1 MAVTSTIEYCTDRD
15 IYDVYPQVKSS
26 DSKTRI
32 YGWTSLFS
40 HGGFALHEAFNTGL
54 VTVLFQNGEDLT
66 PYQKVEDYSDST
78 ANTNEAVD
86 IIETAIDVTD
96 GSVFGYGDII
106 RIDSEKMLVTNI
118 SSNTVTVKRG
128 FLGTT
133 TATHNT
139 GTDIYIGVE
148 WSESKQWLFS
158 EGNDSVLL
166 YEPTGTDPNDLIMEA
181 GEDAATFTQRYR
193 RNASRYVESKLDSR
207 MASEISLDREGL
219 YPYIIKRTTALV
231 AVAMMIK
238 AEDPMDDVGNAFMEE
253 ANGYLDGL
261 RTGEI
266 QLPTSVTGDSPYGV
280 IRDVSYT
287 SGKIRPIQT
296 RGSYSGTY
304 DLIKIKIIDAGEIGT
319 ATYSVWEKSSTDLKA
334 TNIVSAETINGD
346 YQQCAGGLEIRF
358 AGATDAT
365 TASAGDEWEI
375 EVYGIGEDVRV
386 SNVGNIN
393 MTRGAYHIGK
403 MRYKGGYRR
412 VGHRKMKL

>member
-1 MAVTSTIEYCTDRD
+1 MALTSTIEYCTDRD
-15 IYDVYPQVKSS
+15 IFDVYPQIKSA

-32 YGWTSLFS
+32 YGWVV
-40 HGGFALHEAFNTGL
+40 H
-54 VTVLFQNGEDLT
+54 
-66 PYQKVEDYSDST
+66 
-78 ANTNEAVD
+78 
-86 IIETAIDVTD
+86 
-96 GSVFGYGDII
+96 
-106 RIDSEKMLVTNI
+106 
-118 SSNTVTVKRG
+118 SSNLYRADNAGLTTQLFANG
-128 FLGTT
+128 QDLGS
-133 TATHNT
+133 AQANS
-139 GTDIYIGVE
+139 GVVNDNDE
-148 WSESKQWLFS
+148 WFYESTLDAVYYYNS
-158 EGNDSVLL
+158 S
-166 YEPTGTDPNDLIMEA
+166 TSPNDMVMEA

-253 ANGYLDGL
+253 ANEYLNGL

-304 DLIKIKIIDAGEIGT
+304 DLIKIKIIDSGAIGT
-319 ATYSVWEKSSTDLKA
+319 ATYSVWEKSSTDLKS

-346 YQQCAGGLEIRF
+346 YQQCAGGLEVRF

-365 TASAGDEWEI
+365 TANANDEWEI
-375 EVYGIGEDVRV
+375 EVYGVGEDVRT

-393 MTRGAYHIGK
+393 MTRGAYHVGK
-403 MRYKGGYRR
+403 MRYKGGYKR
-412 VGHRKMKL
+412 VGHRKMKY